1 MFSHG
6 WRDNMGKDVGLFE
19 KIYEKGEVIFH
30 QGDPGDEM
38 HIIQSGAVEVSSM
51 RDGCKVVL
59 TILEKEDFFG
69 EMALIAGEPRSA
81 SAKVCSPVRLRSVRG
96 EDMLSGI
103 RSDPETGLFFSGSHR
118 SSAGDNPGARRAAK
132 ITEHPAAGRFT
143 DVQGQ
148 RLNIHRVQFAVFLR
162 RMRGNSGAQSG
173 RIGPNH
179 G

>member
-1 MFSHG
+1 
-6 WRDNMGKDVGLFE
+6 MGKDVGLFG
-19 KIYEKGEVIFH
+19 KIYEKGELIFH

-103 RSDPETGLFFSGSHR
+103 RSDPETAFFFLWILMDRLQVITRALEEPQR
-118 SSAGDNPGARRAAK
+118 S
-132 ITEHPAAGRFT
+132 
-143 DVQGQ
+143 
-148 RLNIHRVQFAVFLR
+148 LNTLRQAVLPTFKA
-162 RMRGNSGAQSG
+162 SD
-173 RIGPNH
+173 
-179 G
+179 